1 MQYFLDLLRSYGP
14 LVLMAVAFLETL
26 GFPLP
31 AFPFIVLA
39 GCLVVEGSL
48 SWPQAM
54 IAAIAGTVAG
64 DMLWFWLGKRLGKRA
79 LNLLCGLSINP
90 NACVDRSEKLFH
102 AQSAATILTAK
113 LVPGLN
119 TLIPSLAGIMGMTLR
134 RYAVLD
140 AAGSLLWAGTG
151 LGLGVAFGKRVLS
164 RLESVQHALFL
175 LLIAMFGFYVLF
187 RIGYRLSLLR
197 RYSVPRI
204 DAGDLLRKLDS
215 GDGAVV
221 VDLRSQ
227 TAYSDSLRMLPGAIR
242 IPPEEFDRHVN
253 ALPQEKEI
261 VFYCT

>member
-1 MQYFLDLLRSYGP
+1 MQYFLELLRGYGP

-39 GCLVVEGSL
+39 GCLVVEGPL

-54 IAAIAGTVAG
+54 IAAIAGTIAG
-64 DMLWFWLGKRLGKRA
+64 DMLWFWLGKRMGKRA
-79 LNLLCGLSINP
+79 LNLLCRLSINP

-102 AQSAATILTAK
+102 AQSTATILTAK

-134 RYAVLD
+134 RYAALD
-140 AAGSLLWAGTG
+140 AVASLLWANTG

-164 RLESVQHALFL
+164 RLESVQHALLL

-187 RIGYRLSLLR
+187 RIGYRLYLAR
-197 RYSVPRI
+197 QYAVPRI
-204 DAGDLLRKLDS
+204 DASDLQRKLAS

-221 VDLRSQ
+221 VDLRNQ
-227 TAYSDSLRMLPGAIR
+227 TAYSDSLRVLPGAIR
-242 IPPEEFDRHVN
+242 IPPNEFSRHIS
-253 ALPQEKEI
+253 ALPQEKGI
-261 VFYCT
+261 VLYCT